1 MDTICQGTRIAGPN
15 GKMTQGTEKPDPTL
29 ILKQGHYFLKTTFSL
44 EKGNI
49 LLNKV
54 KNQKRAKIY

>member
-15 GKMTQGTEKPDPTL
+15 GKMTQGTEKPEPTL
-29 ILKQGHYFLKTTFSL
+29 TKKGHYFLKTTFSL

-54 KNQKRAKIY
+54 RNLKRAKIY